1 MITSSL
7 GLKISLGLLL
17 VASAT
22 TGWFALQHSR
32 AETALAEK
40 TAKIEALQLDLSAAN
55 QALVQAK
62 SRENR
67 LYDLQVDYENRLSDL
82 RKSLV
87 QKNEEINQY
96 KGRQDVVY
104 AKPGLVERLEQK
116 ALDKFFTEVENAN

>member
-17 VASAT
+17 VAST
-22 TGWFALQHSR
+22 TAGWFALQHSR

-40 TAKIEALQLDLSAAN
+40 TAKIESLQLDLSAAN

>member
-22 TGWFALQHSR
+22 AGWFALQHSR

-40 TAKIEALQLDLSAAN
+40 TAKIESLQLDLSAAN

-67 LYDLQVDYENRLSDL
+67 LYDLQVDYENQLSDL

>member
-17 VASAT
+17 AASAT
-22 TGWFALQHSR
+22 AGWFALQHSR

-40 TAKIEALQLDLSAAN
+40 TAKIESLQLDLSAAN

>member
-22 TGWFALQHSR
+22 AGWFALQHSR
-32 AETALAEK
+32 AETTLAEK
-40 TAKIEALQLDLSAAN
+40 TAKIESLQLDLSAAN

-67 LYDLQVDYENRLSDL
+67 LYDLQVDYENQLADL
-82 RKSLV
+82 RASLV
-87 QKNEEINQY
+87 QKNVEINQY

-116 ALDKFFTEVENAN
+116 ALDKFFTEVENAD